1 MKQPPQS
8 KEAEQCVISAV
19 ILYPSYLGEIDLKPE
34 EFYFPEHQLL
44 FQTILDMSAD
54 NAAIDPV
61 TICERLRDRL
71 KDAGGP
77 EYVAEVVDTVDHPSH
92 LLHYAHIVREK
103 WQLRELQY
111 ACREADSEAFTGEPD
126 TVIGSLERRL
136 QEVTE
141 VAQAGHSATMTEA
154 IRDHEETKRNPAAVH
169 TTGLS
174 DIDQQLNGGLRDGQ
188 LAIIGARPG
197 AGKTV
202 LAAQFA
208 AHQKL
213 PTLFISLEMTRAE
226 LAERFLASMTPQQAA
241 QMPLL
246 ISDNVFDLDKIASRI
261 RHHRRRDGIT
271 MAVVDYLQL
280 VEHPDKR
287 LMRERQVADISR
299 TLKRLAME
307 LQIPVVA
314 ASQLNRG
321 SERDNRSPRL
331 SDLRESG
338 AVEQDANIVML
349 LSRNHEDGSAECNI
363 AKNRNGAPGLVHLTF
378 RPEQFRFENSAI
390 YHGNL

>member
-1 MKQPPQS
+1 
-8 KEAEQCVISAV
+8 
-19 ILYPSYLGEIDLKPE
+19 
-34 EFYFPEHQLL
+34 
-44 FQTILDMSAD
+44 
-54 NAAIDPV
+54 
-61 TICERLRDRL
+61 
-71 KDAGGP
+71 
-77 EYVAEVVDTVDHPSH
+77 
-92 LLHYAHIVREK
+92 
-103 WQLRELQY
+103 
-111 ACREADSEAFTGEPD
+111 
-126 TVIGSLERRL
+126 
-136 QEVTE
+136 
-141 VAQAGHSATMTEA
+141 
-154 IRDHEETKRNPAAVH
+154 
-169 TTGLS
+169 
-174 DIDQQLNGGLRDGQ
+174 
-188 LAIIGARPG
+188 
-197 AGKTV
+197 
-202 LAAQFA
+202 
-208 AHQKL
+208 
-213 PTLFISLEMTRAE
+213 MTRAE
-226 LAERFLASMTPQQAA
+226 LAERFLASMTPQKAA

-363 AKNRNGAPGLVHLTF
+363 AKTETVPLDLY
-378 RPEQFRFENSAI
+378 I
-390 YHGNL
+390 